1 MPTVNSILWE
11 GCSEVFRASRNCNPK
26 IPIYTLQYRNLLTQ
40 IQPYVTV
47 SMKRRVLKIQ
57 WASTGKDRE
66 MTGAMTDKQM
76 EVILN
81 LVADKFAGCQS
92 MEDVKQAI
100 KEVRE
105 MARTDKTHS
114 SEN

>member
-1 MPTVNSILWE
+1 
-11 GCSEVFRASRNCNPK
+11 
-26 IPIYTLQYRNLLTQ
+26 
-40 IQPYVTV
+40 
-47 SMKRRVLKIQ
+47 
-57 WASTGKDRE
+57 
-66 MTGAMTDKQM
+66 MTAVMTDKQM

-105 MARTDKTHS
+105 MAKKDK
-114 SEN
+114 SEPVTESNAR